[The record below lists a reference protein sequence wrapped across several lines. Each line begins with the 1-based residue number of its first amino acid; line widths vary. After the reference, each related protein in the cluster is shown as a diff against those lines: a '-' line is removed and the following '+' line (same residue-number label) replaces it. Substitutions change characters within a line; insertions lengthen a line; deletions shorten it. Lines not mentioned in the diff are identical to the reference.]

1 MFPSPWDSA
10 AVAVKTVTYAATF
23 GAAGAVF
30 FLRYNAAFIADAPRL
45 TVRRMVRGLAVL
57 AVAAG
62 AAHIMLT
69 AASMS
74 GGAAGMRD
82 SSLIGMVL
90 QAGAGRANAIRAV
103 GIVLAAIGVRP
114 QRPPAWALLG
124 AAMAATSFAW
134 TGHAHSLGP
143 NEYPVLLL
151 GLHLLAVAF
160 WLGALA
166 PLGLVARDGDLAR
179 IGAASARFGAVAVF
193 VVIGM
198 VAAGATLLWLLLG
211 GFGDLPGSDYG
222 RFAAL
227 KLALVAGLL
236 CLAAFNKLRLTPR
249 LLHGDAGAVRSL
261 RTSIRFELLFGA
273 LILTVTAALT
283 TLAGPPALE

>member
-1 MFPSPWDSA
+1 VFLSPWDAA
-10 AVAVKTVTYAATF
+10 AVALKTVTYAATF

-45 TVRRMVRGLAVL
+45 TVRRMVRSLAVL

-62 AAHIMLT
+62 AAHIMVT

-82 SSLIGMVL
+82 SSLIRMVL
-90 QAGAGRANAIRAV
+90 QAGAGRANAIRAI
-103 GIVLAAIGVRP
+103 GILLAAIGVRP
-114 QRPPAWALLG
+114 QRPASWALLG

-134 TGHAHSLGP
+134 TGHAHSLDP
-143 NEYPVLLL
+143 NVYPVLLL
-151 GLHLLAVAF
+151 GLHLLAAAF

-166 PLGLVARDGDLAR
+166 PLGLVARDGDLAK
-179 IGAASARFGAVAVF
+179 IGAAAARFGAAAVF

-198 VAAGATLLWLLLG
+198 IAAGATLLWLLLG
-211 GFGDLPGSDYG
+211 GFADLPGSTYG

-227 KLALVAGLL
+227 KLVLVAGLL
-236 CLAAFNKLRLTPR
+236 GLAAFNKLRLTPR
-249 LLHGDAGAVRSL
+249 LLDGDAGAVRSL
-261 RTSIRFELLFGA
+261 RTSIRCELLFGA

>member
-1 MFPSPWDSA
+1 VFPSSWDAA

-62 AAHIMLT
+62 AAQIMLT

-74 GGAAGMRD
+74 GGAAGMHD
-82 SSLIGMVL
+82 SSLIGMVR
-90 QAGAGRANAIRAV
+90 QAGAGRPNAIRAI
-103 GIVLAAIGVRP
+103 GILLAAIGVRP
-114 QRPPAWALLG
+114 QRPPSWALLG

-143 NEYPVLLL
+143 HVYPVLLL
-151 GLHLLAVAF
+151 GVHLLAAAF
-160 WLGALA
+160 WLGALV
-166 PLGLVARDGDLAR
+166 PLGLVARDGDLAK
-179 IGAASARFGAVAVF
+179 IGAASARFGALAVF

-198 VAAGATLLWLLLG
+198 VAAGATLLWMLLG
-211 GFGDLPGSDYG
+211 GFGDLPGSAYG

-227 KLALVAGLL
+227 KLVLVAGLL

>member
-1 MFPSPWDSA
+1 M
-10 AVAVKTVTYAATF
+10 
-23 GAAGAVF
+23 
-30 FLRYNAAFIADAPRL
+30 
-45 TVRRMVRGLAVL
+45 
-57 AVAAG
+57 
-62 AAHIMLT
+62 
-69 AASMS
+69 
-74 GGAAGMRD
+74 
-82 SSLIGMVL
+82 
-90 QAGAGRANAIRAV
+90 
-103 GIVLAAIGVRP
+103 
-114 QRPPAWALLG
+114 
-124 AAMAATSFAW
+124 
-134 TGHAHSLGP
+134 
-143 NEYPVLLL
+143 
-151 GLHLLAVAF
+151 
-160 WLGALA
+160 
-166 PLGLVARDGDLAR
+166 VARDGDLAK

-211 GFGDLPGSDYG
+211 GFGDLPGSAYG

>member
-1 MFPSPWDSA
+1 MFLSPWDA
-10 AVAVKTVTYAATF
+10 AAAAAKTATYAATF

-45 TVRRMVRGLAVL
+45 SIRRLVLGLAVL

-82 SSLIGMVL
+82 SSLIRMVL
-90 QAGAGRANAIRAV
+90 QTGAGRANAIRAA
-103 GIVLAAIGVRP
+103 GILLAAIGVWP
-114 QRPPAWALLG
+114 QRPPSWALLG
-124 AAMAATSFAW
+124 GAMAATSFAW

-143 NEYPVLLL
+143 VYPMVLL
-151 GLHLLAVAF
+151 GLHLLAAAF

-179 IGAASARFGAVAVF
+179 IAAAAARFGAAAVYI
-193 VVIGM
+193 VIGM
-198 VAAGATLLWLLLG
+198 IAAAATLLWLLLG
-211 GFGDLPGSDYG
+211 GFGDLPGSAYG
-222 RFAAL
+222 RLAAL
-227 KLALVAGLL
+227 KLVLVAGLL
-236 CLAAFNKLRLTPR
+236 CFAAFNNRRLTPR
-249 LLHGDAGAVRSL
+249 LLAGDAGAVRTL

-273 LILTVTAALT
+273 LILAVTAVLT
-283 TLAGPPALE
+283 SVAAPPALE